1 MTMTPGLRKFA
12 LTAHIALS
20 VGWIGGVFAYLVL
33 VAAAMT
39 SRSDQTLRAAWIAME
54 LIGWYLIVPL
64 ALASLL
70 TGSVMS
76 LGTRWG
82 LFRHYWVLVSF
93 LLTIVA
99 TAVLLQ
105 HMPTVSSFASVAV
118 VTDSANVSELRGA
131 LRGELLHAGVGV
143 LLLLGIQALNVYKP
157 QGMTAYGRRIVPQ
170 VTSPSRPTDDAR
182 PAPVLGAITGTPRW
196 VKVVGIHAIG
206 LALLFV
212 ALHLTGGGMGS
223 H

>member
-1 MTMTPGLRKFA
+1 MTPGLRKFA

-39 SRSDQTLRAAWIAME
+39 SQSDQTLRAAWIAMA

-70 TGSVMS
+70 TGAVMS
-76 LGTRWG
+76 LGTPWG

-93 LLTIVA
+93 ILTFVA
-99 TAVLLQ
+99 IAILLQ
-105 HMPTVSSFASVAV
+105 HMPTVSSFASVAALP
-118 VTDSANVSELRGA
+118 DSANVRELRGA
-131 LRGELLHAGVGV
+131 LRSELLHAGVGV
-143 LLLLGIQALNVYKP
+143 LLLLGIQALNVFKP
-157 QGMTAYGRRIVPQ
+157 LGLTAYGRHRLRQ
-170 VTSPSRPTDDAR
+170 VTSSSRSTDDAR
-182 PAPVLGAITGTPRW
+182 PGPVLGGISGTPPW
-196 VKVVGIHAIG
+196 VTVVGIHAIAI
-206 LALLFV
+206 ALLFV
-212 ALHLTGGGMGS
+212 ALHLAGGGLDS